1 MNDASPISAPL
12 AISPAQPAEQAELRD
27 FLASVFGADYSKLAG
42 SYIDCMFSNDFR
54 KPTFL
59 VMRSAA
65 GRIIGCAAYTEE
77 LFTVGVWGISWV
89 AVNQVHRNKGF
100 GAQLVNACLSG
111 IAAKSDQNLVTVI
124 LATYPEQTRLYEK
137 LGFVNSGQDAQGG
150 AFMTKVLAE

>member
-1 MNDASPISAPL
+1 MNVTAPISSAPY
-12 AISPAQPAEQAELRD
+12 ISPVQLAEHTELRD

-59 VMRSAA
+59 VMRHAA
-65 GRIIGCAAYTEE
+65 SGIIGCAAYTEE

-89 AVNQVHRNKGF
+89 AVNQAHRNKGF
-100 GAQLVNACLSG
+100 GAQLLNACLSG
-111 IAAKSDQNLVTVI
+111 IAAKSDQNPVTVI

-150 AFMTKVLAE
+150 AFMTKVLAK